1 MLERAIELKQALVD
15 FVYDAEG
22 DLAIA
27 FEQYVATYGS
37 RERQD
42 IRLQNLVVD
51 TFLNSSEISDR
62 TPLELFLAS
71 QTDLDPS
78 DRNLIKSW
86 QNTFTGL
93 FEILEIQADSF
104 KLMNWLTAKNYTV
117 FPSSEVSQAEME
129 KWKTGDILLTRL
141 APLPDGNWIFSG
153 ACIPKGKLGKP
164 KLAVAIG
171 EFKKN
176 YPHQL
181 YGDAPELLEKAWNS
195 VEKYHQEFVDFFGS
209 DRILL
214 PGYQLNKKLTELQER
229 LTKKQLEAAGID
241 SSKSL
246 KEIMEETGV
255 DESEV
260 KTSAIAAGA
269 DEQSVEKVLGNDSS
283 GMFSPKIELPD
294 DIKRAEEVMA
304 LSHPRWGQ
312 MFVPTYSKFVNVLEA
327 EDPTTAEN
335 ADKLVK
341 KYLEDPQ
348 INTFIWQQLKEQHP
362 QALENLLKAVLE
374 RPNFQIEQNLEPTLR
389 EYNKTLEPELPE
401 IASVPQH
408 LHQLFEE
415 AVAQVQQPKSKNS
428 KKKKKGKGFQV

>member
-1 MLERAIELKQALVD
+1 MLERATQLKQALVD

-22 DLAIA
+22 DLAVA

-51 TFLNSSEISDR
+51 TFLNSGEVGDR
-62 TPLELFLAS
+62 TPLELFAS
-71 QTDLDPS
+71 QTDLDQS
-78 DRNLIKSW
+78 DRILIENW

-93 FEILEIQADSF
+93 FEILEIQPESF

-117 FPSSEVSQAEME
+117 FPSSDISQAEME
-129 KWKTGDILLTRL
+129 KWKMGDILITRL
-141 APLPDGNWIFSG
+141 APLPDGNWMFSG

-164 KLAVAIG
+164 KLAVAVG
-171 EFKKN
+171 EFKQN

-214 PGYQLNKKLTELQER
+214 PGYQLNKKLTELQEK

-246 KEIMEETGV
+246 KEMITETGV

-269 DEQSVEKVLGNDSS
+269 DEQSVEKVLSNDSS
-283 GMFSPKIELPD
+283 GMFAPKIELPD
-294 DIKRAEEVMA
+294 EIKRAEQVMA
-304 LSHPRWGQ
+304 FSHPRWGQ
-312 MFVPTYSKFVNVLEA
+312 MFVPSYSKFVSVLEA
-327 EDPTTAEN
+327 EDPATAEN

-341 KYLEDPQ
+341 KYLEDQQ
-348 INTFIWQQLKEQHP
+348 INVFIWQQLKEQYP
-362 QALENLLKAVLE
+362 QALENLLKVVLE
-374 RPNFQIEQNLEPTLR
+374 RPDFQIEQDLEPTLKQ
-389 EYNKTLEPELPE
+389 YHKPLEPELPE

-415 AVAQVQQPKSKNS
+415 AVAQVQQSKSKNS